1 MLSNE
6 WRYHRRQSKR
16 RIPKLRPIG
25 CAGRRQNQRAKLIP
39 WITQPPCQRFVD
51 LVSARI
57 LIFRLLAYPPTK
69 IRCTFTYMRGKN
81 YVKTDKLWLQHSALA
96 GDVLDKV
103 CMERGTL
110 QNLYDYAVEKMA
122 RVKNKT
128 GSKHPPC
135 AKVRSIGWQKL
146 PGPRSLIPR
155 ELRFERYGF

>member
-1 MLSNE
+1 VAVSPSAIQA
-6 WRYHRRQSKR
+6 RY
-16 RIPKLRPIG
+16 PKLGPSDALDADKTNG
-25 CAGRRQNQRAKLIP
+25 QTYSLDNATTMPEFG
-39 WITQPPCQRFVD
+39 D

-69 IRCTFTYMRGKN
+69 IRCTFTYMRAKN
-81 YVKTDKLWLQHSALA
+81 YVKTDNLWLQHSALA
-96 GDVLDKV
+96 VDGLDKV

-110 QNLYDYAVEKMA
+110 QNLYDYAVENMA

-128 GSKHPPC
+128 GSSTPPC

-155 ELRFERYGF
+155 KLRFERYGF